1 MQAIMRTDGS
11 HVCSDDFFKAEAL
24 RCREDRIK
32 ELEALKKKRQQEA
45 TTEAK
50 ALAVLDAKARCF
62 EENDYRGISVQDLTT
77 LLAWY
82 NIPKEKMKKSDMV
95 TRWKDI
101 RNNHV
106 PPPTF
111 ERWMPQDE
119 LGLEQLKTVEI
130 DMAKT
135 ALGRYTALMKRNTV
149 ASVLDFT
156 DKEWE
161 SLKLLKEADAVERNE
176 VAVVN
181 GIDDNTG
188 ASGMEN
194 EMIDGES
201 GAL

>member
-1 MQAIMRTDGS
+1 MRRSFIATAIS
-11 HVCSDDFFKAEAL
+11 
-24 RCREDRIK
+24 
-32 ELEALKKKRQQEA
+32 
-45 TTEAK
+45 
-50 ALAVLDAKARCF
+50 LA
-62 EENDYRGISVQDLTT
+62 T

-95 TRWKDI
+95 TRWKEI

-119 LGLEQLKTVEI
+119 LGLEQLKTTEI
-130 DMAKT
+130 DMTET
-135 ALGRYTALMKRNTV
+135 ALGRYAALMKRNAV

-156 DKEWE
+156 DAEWE
-161 SLKLLKEADAVERNE
+161 SLKLLKEADAGERSD
-176 VAVVN
+176 VAVID
-181 GIDDNTG
+181 GIDNNTW

-194 EMIDGES
+194 ERIDGES

>member
-1 MQAIMRTDGS
+1 MYALIEGGYNGSALQALLKVVPEAYTMTAITERHSNERIQLLAKANTHGKEFYATDGS

-24 RCREDRIK
+24 RCWEDRIK
-32 ELEALKKKRQQEA
+32 ELQALKKKRQQQP

-82 NIPKEKMKKSDMV
+82 NIPKDKMKKSDMV

-111 ERWMPQDE
+111 ERWMPQDK
-119 LGLEQLKTVEI
+119 LGLE
-130 DMAKT
+130 
-135 ALGRYTALMKRNTV
+135 
-149 ASVLDFT
+149 
-156 DKEWE
+156 
-161 SLKLLKEADAVERNE
+161 
-176 VAVVN
+176 
-181 GIDDNTG
+181 
-188 ASGMEN
+188 
-194 EMIDGES
+194 
-201 GAL
+201 